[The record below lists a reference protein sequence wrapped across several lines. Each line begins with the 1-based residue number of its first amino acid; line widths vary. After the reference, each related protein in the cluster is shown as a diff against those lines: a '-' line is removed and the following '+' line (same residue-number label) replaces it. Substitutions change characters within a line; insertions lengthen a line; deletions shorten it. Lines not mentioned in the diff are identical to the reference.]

1 MVSGQSS
8 VYSAISISPA
18 LVVILTT
25 VGMDSGTLTGTRAYV
40 CRPNPNGGVRNWS
53 NVSTLSD
60 YDCPKCSTKL
70 RVESVEEVD
79 GVDLLVCIKCWG
91 LAVQAKTM
99 QGIVPDEVREKIEN
113 AGFKHPEG
121 RSCPVCPSTM
131 MEIAVPKPFGSE
143 DRASEH
149 DVKIDICGDCATIWF
164 DAGELDTLNGIKPK
178 LRKVEM
184 EDSADKI
191 TAVVDDSSSSVK
203 SRRVAGIFLAS
214 LGLMLLGA
222 GSGACWSIT
231 SLLVI
236 LGGGILAITVA
247 PETGLEKGA
256 CSRCGLE
263 DETIGWTCQ
272 RAGCEAPI
280 CTTCRSA
287 GQDPAAQYVKTLGGG
302 ALMVAGV
309 VLGIGLLVVTEGA
322 VAEGFLPAAA
332 GYELISDDEE
342 EGLLVC
348 KECKKEMGALQFADS
363 DARTERKEWTEKE
376 KKTAA
381 GGPWDVVDSFA
392 EGVKDAESKSAQ
404 REEYLKSQTHCLHID
419 GKTVKR
425 CRRMVYRRSGYCY
438 RHQRE

>member
-40 CRPNPNGGVRNWS
+40 CRPNPNDGVRNWP

-70 RVESVEEVD
+70 RVESAGGVD
-79 GVDLLVCIKCWG
+79 GVDLLVCTKCWG

-99 QGIVPDEVREKIEN
+99 QGVVPDEVREKIEN
-113 AGFKHPEG
+113 AGIKHPEG

-131 MEIAVPKPFGSE
+131 LEIAVPKPFGSE

-164 DAGELDTLNGIKPK
+164 DAGELDILNGIKPK
-178 LRKVEM
+178 LRRVQMGK
-184 EDSADKI
+184 SAVKKE
-191 TAVVDDSSSSVK
+191 AHVDPESIPVK
-203 SRRVAGIFLAS
+203 MRTGAGFILLLIGLGWAFDGGGEFCSLI
-214 LGLMLLGA
+214 LGLLLA
-222 GSGACWSIT
+222 
-231 SLLVI
+231 V
-236 LGGGILAITVA
+236 GGGILALTTA
-247 PETGLEKGA
+247 PETGLERRV
-256 CSRCGLE
+256 CSRCGHNRN
-263 DETIGWTCQ
+263 IGWTCQ
-272 RAGCEAPI
+272 RSGCEAPI
-280 CTTCRSA
+280 CTTCRSV
-287 GQDPAAQYVKTLGGG
+287 GDDPAAKYVKTLGGG
-302 ALMVAGV
+302 ALMVAGG
-309 VLGIGLLVVTEGA
+309 VLGLGLFIVTEGA
-322 VAEGFLPAAA
+322 AGEAGFIPAAMGA
-332 GYELISDDEE
+332 ELAFGDEEE

-363 DARTERKEWTEKE
+363 DARSYLDAERKETTEKE
-376 KKTAA
+376 KKAA
-381 GGPWDVVDSFA
+381 GKA
-392 EGVKDAESKSAQ
+392 RKTK
-404 REEYLKSQTHCLHID
+404 EYLKSQTHCLHVD

-425 CRRMVYRRSGYCY
+425 CRRMVYRKSGYCY